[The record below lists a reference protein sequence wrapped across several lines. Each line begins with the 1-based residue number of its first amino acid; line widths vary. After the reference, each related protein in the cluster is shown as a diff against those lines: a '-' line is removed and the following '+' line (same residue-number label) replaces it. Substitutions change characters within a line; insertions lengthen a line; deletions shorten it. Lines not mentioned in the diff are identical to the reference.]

1 MAASGNGTGM
11 GRRTSRRGRR
21 GGVRPIAEIN
31 VTPFVDVM
39 LVLLVIFM
47 VAAPMLTVGVPLNL
61 PDTAAESV
69 PTEQEEPLTLSI
81 PAEGPMLLMTA
92 EIPDDQLVAR
102 LSAVA
107 EQRQSRRI
115 YLRGD
120 SSLAYGRMMQVM
132 GALNAAGFNDLVLV
146 TDAGGP
152 RLDAPA
158 AD

>member
-1 MAASGNGTGM
+1 MTGAGM
-11 GRRTSRRGRR
+11 GRRGTRRGRR
-21 GGVRPIAEIN
+21 GGTRPIADIN

-47 VAAPMLTVGVPLNL
+47 VAAPMLTVGVPLDL
-61 PDTAAESV
+61 PETAAESI
-69 PTEQEEPLTLSI
+69 PTEHEEPLTLSI
-81 PAEGPMLLMTA
+81 PAAGPMLLMTA

-107 EQRQSRRI
+107 EQRQSRRV

-158 AD
+158 TD

>member
-1 MAASGNGTGM
+1 MADAGM
-11 GRRTSRRGRR
+11 SQQGGRRAGRRGRR
-21 GGVRPIAEIN
+21 AGARPIAEIN

-47 VAAPMLTVGVPLNL
+47 VAAPMLTVGVPLDL

-92 EIPDDQLVAR
+92 EIPDDQLIAR

-107 EQRQSRRI
+107 DQRQSRRV

>member
-1 MAASGNGTGM
+1 MTATGNGADT
-11 GRRTSRRGRR
+11 GRR
-21 GGVRPIAEIN
+21 GGRRRRRGAARPIAEIN

-92 EIPDDQLVAR
+92 EIPDEQLIAR

>member
-1 MAASGNGTGM
+1 MAAGSHS
-11 GRRTSRRGRR
+11 RRRRGRR
-21 GGVRPIAEIN
+21 PVRPMAEIN

-47 VAAPMLTVGVPLNL
+47 VAAPMLTVGVPLDL

-92 EIPDDQLVAR
+92 EIPDAELIAR

-107 EQRQSRRI
+107 EQRQSRRV

-120 SSLAYGRMMQVM
+120 SALAYGRMMQVM
-132 GALNAAGFNDLVLV
+132 GALNKAGFNDLVLV

>member
-1 MAASGNGTGM
+1 M
-11 GRRTSRRGRR
+11 R
-21 GGVRPIAEIN
+21 
-31 VTPFVDVM
+31 
-39 LVLLVIFM
+39 LH
-47 VAAPMLTVGVPLNL
+47 L
-61 PDTAAESV
+61 PDTAAASV

-92 EIPDDQLVAR
+92 EIPDDQLIAR

-107 EQRQSRRI
+107 DQRQSRRV

-132 GALNAAGFNDLVLV
+132 GALNKGGFNNIGLV

-152 RLDAPA
+152 SFSGN
-158 AD
+158 

>member
-1 MAASGNGTGM
+1 MAGISRTG
-11 GRRTSRRGRR
+11 RRGRR
-21 GGVRPIAEIN
+21 AGARPIAEIN

-47 VAAPMLTVGVPLNL
+47 VAAPMLTVGVPLDL

-92 EIPDDQLVAR
+92 EIPDAELIAR

-107 EQRQSRRI
+107 EQRQSRRV

-120 SSLAYGRMMQVM
+120 SALAYGRMMQVM
-132 GALNAAGFNDLVLV
+132 GALNKAGFNDLVLV

>member
-1 MAASGNGTGM
+1 MAGISRTG
-11 GRRTSRRGRR
+11 RRGRR
-21 GGVRPIAEIN
+21 AGARPIAEIN

-47 VAAPMLTVGVPLNL
+47 VAAPMLTVGVPLDL

-92 EIPDDQLVAR
+92 EIPDEQLIAR

-107 EQRQSRRI
+107 EQRQSRRV

-120 SSLAYGRMMQVM
+120 SALAYGRMMQVM